1 MKFDLENKT
10 VLVTGAAG
18 GIGSAICK
26 KFNDANCILICTTS
40 KEEKLNE
47 LKKKYGNK
55 NFYYCLDLINKT
67 NYEKELDR
75 IITNHK
81 IDILINNA
89 GITRD
94 NLFLRMSEEQ
104 WEDVIKI
111 NLSSNYYLI
120 KKILPSMIKNRSGSI
135 IGISSVVALTGN
147 PGQANY
153 TASKS
158 AMISMYK
165 SLAQE
170 VAQRNININII
181 APGFIES
188 PMTQKL
194 NESQVKNILDKI
206 PMKRL
211 GKPEDIANI
220 ALFLSSEKASYITGQ
235 TFHINGGMLMV

>member
-1 MKFDLENKT
+1 M
-10 VLVTGAAG
+10 
-18 GIGSAICK
+18 
-26 KFNDANCILICTTS
+26 
-40 KEEKLNE
+40 
-47 LKKKYGNK
+47 
-55 NFYYCLDLINKT
+55 
-67 NYEKELDR
+67 
-75 IITNHK
+75 
-81 IDILINNA
+81 
-89 GITRD
+89 
-94 NLFLRMSEEQ
+94 
-104 WEDVIKI
+104 EDVIKI
-111 NLSSNYYLI
+111 NLNSNYYLI
-120 KKILPSMIKNRSGSI
+120 KKILPTMIKNRSGSI

-147 PGQANY
+147 PGQVNY
-153 TASKS
+153 TASKA

-170 VAQRNININII
+170 VAQRNININVI